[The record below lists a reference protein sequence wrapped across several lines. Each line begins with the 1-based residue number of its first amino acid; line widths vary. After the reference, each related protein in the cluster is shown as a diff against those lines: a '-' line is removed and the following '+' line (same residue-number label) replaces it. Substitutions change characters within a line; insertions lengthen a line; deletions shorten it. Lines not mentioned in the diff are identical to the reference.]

1 MTRWD
6 HWKVQGEFNYRC
18 EALER
23 RQDEQ
28 FSEARVEFKN
38 IDNRFEE
45 VRGQMHAMQHNL
57 GHQNEALGRAL
68 ASTDEK
74 LQHIIDGLARTRSR
88 ESSSSRHSS
97 SESSAPRRHASRHRD
112 GPVLQSMSSSQAVPS
127 PRHAA
132 TSSYDG
138 DLSARPPRHEANRP
152 QHRALVIQQEQPHVD
167 HQAHRQRCVP
177 STTSEASEVDGQDH
191 RRRDALEDPRRRHHR
206 HERQCRQH
214 DHHDEPPPIKKKES
228 IPLRMR
234 LDVLL
239 ATWRKTMLLGI
250 NHDKNKSKLPKLV
263 VRINKL
269 LLVLNRA
276 NNTSKLPKLIAQTKF
291 HNQTRHLNNRKSNAI
306 ITKQDIR
313 ARMMKMAT

>member
-1 MTRWD
+1 MDRHGEPSQPPPPSEDDNQFMTRWD
-6 HWKVQGEFNYRC
+6 HWKVRGEFNYRC
-18 EALER
+18 DALER

-74 LQHIIDGLARTRSR
+74 LQRLVDGLARPRSR

-127 PRHAA
+127 PRYAA

-138 DLSARPPRHEANRP
+138 DLSARPPRREADQP
-152 QHRALVIQQEQPHVD
+152 QPRALVIQQEQPHMY
-167 HQAHRQRCVP
+167 HQAHRHRNVL
-177 STTSEASEVDGQDH
+177 STTSEASEVEEQG
-191 RRRDALEDPRRRHHR
+191 RRRREAFEDPPRRHHR
-206 HERQCRQH
+206 HERQRREH
-214 DHHDEPPPIKKKES
+214 DHHDEPPPHQEEREQ
-228 IPLRMR
+228 P
-234 LDVLL
+234 VAH
-239 ATWRKTMLLGI
+239 ATQRPPCQM
-250 NHDKNKSKLPKLV
+250 
-263 VRINKL
+263 
-269 LLVLNRA
+269 
-276 NNTSKLPKLIAQTKF
+276 AQDDAP
-291 HNQTRHLNNRKSNAI
+291 RH
-306 ITKQDIR
+306 QP
-313 ARMMKMAT
+313 